1 MTVFGL
7 KEYANPKRG
16 PTFQLDFP
24 YALLAL
30 KTVAPFA
37 PTGLGALGSNV
48 EKRLYS
54 SLRPPCQSK
63 RNPNV
68 TFRLLRTL
76 MSSLPQNEPY
86 FIFGMYLNGTEKL
99 ALSTCPR
106 INEANSLP
114 VCPAFRMAPVES

>member
-7 KEYANPKRG
+7 MEYANPKRG

-30 KTVAPFA
+30 KTVAPFT
-37 PTGLGALGSNV
+37 PTGFGALGSNV

-63 RNPNV
+63 RNPKV
-68 TFRLLRTL
+68 TFRFFMSLR
-76 MSSLPQNEPY
+76 SSLPQKEAY

-99 ALSTCPR
+99 ALST
-106 INEANSLP
+106 
-114 VCPAFRMAPVES
+114 